1 MGHDKS
7 SYILHPMSSALPL
20 WSFPDSEKQLLSHDH
35 FFSEYILSKHY
46 INMQKQKV
54 LESKN
59 FTICGCYE
67 CVITTSVRLHIT
79 FRLSF
84 TLYDFL
90 PSICN

>member
-1 MGHDKS
+1 
-7 SYILHPMSSALPL
+7 
-20 WSFPDSEKQLLSHDH
+20 
-35 FFSEYILSKHY
+35 
-46 INMQKQKV
+46 MQKQKV

-67 CVITTSVRLHIT
+67 CVITTSVRLHVT